1 MPKPFKDGARD
12 TELDLSFSLGGG
24 SRRGSVVS
32 EMSETIDPRGLVYES
47 SPAFSSSNNSSSTH
61 DDASSVFEEYSNSS
75 SSNYS
80 VDPIVVS
87 DRDTVDEPMLSASHL
102 PTPLALYNPLQNGR
116 TSSSIDEHIY
126 DSPLSSLGSSIGVR

>member
-1 MPKPFKDGARD
+1 MAFPPMPKPFKDGARD

-102 PTPLALYNPLQNGR
+102 PTPRFPSFPSLTI
-116 TSSSIDEHIY
+116 TSPQSS
-126 DSPLSSLGSSIGVR
+126 RA